1 VNLEALSK
9 ILVDMIQTY
18 NQRIKGELSQINLIK
33 GEMEG
38 MKKEVKK
45 TKDLLSYDLK
55 SVKEKSFALLD

>member
-1 VNLEALSK
+1 
-9 ILVDMIQTY
+9 MIQTY

>member
-1 VNLEALSK
+1 
-9 ILVDMIQTY
+9 
-18 NQRIKGELSQINLIK
+18 
-33 GEMEG
+33 MEG